1 MFWLE
6 RPPLLR
12 WLAAALV
19 LVGSVALDLTGN
31 ATEPF
36 PFVTTAVARGDP
48 IDAAALEWR
57 DVPVGLLGEP
67 ADTTGVATR
76 NLAPGEPLVGGAVT
90 GVRAVPG
97 GWWAVP
103 VELPESARAGMPVRL
118 VALEPALDVEGVVA
132 ETARTGAFAVARP
145 GLVAVPPDTAGAV
158 AQAAAGG
165 RLVVLLGT

>member
-12 WLAAALV
+12 WAAAALV
-19 LVGSVALDLTGN
+19 LIASAALDLAGN
-31 ATEPF
+31 ATQPF

-57 DVPVGLLGEP
+57 DVPVGLLGDA
-67 ADTTGVATR
+67 ADTIGVATR
-76 NLAPGEPLVGGAVT
+76 DLAPGEPLVGSAVT
-90 GVRAVPG
+90 GAGAVPG
-97 GWWAVP
+97 GWWAMP

-132 ETARTGAFAVARP
+132 QAAQPGAFAVATP
-145 GLVAVPPDTAGAV
+145 GLVAVPPDMAGPV
-158 AQAAAGG
+158 AQAVAGG